1 MGQVLSKGLRD
12 VPVIDQRL
20 IDYLDNQFPE
30 NTQYIEP
37 NKLYMQLGARSVI
50 KRLQYL
56 LDQAKKA

>member
-1 MGQVLSKGLRD
+1 MGQVLSRGLRD

-20 IDYLDNQFPE
+20 IDYLDSQFPE